1 MQRDQLL
8 LALFCVLFCWS
19 CSSSKTLPYSIQKKY
34 AASALQE
41 DAQILENIL
50 ESNHPSLYWYTPK
63 EKMDVYFKETIQ
75 GIQDSLTEVEFRNRI
90 AVLVSQIRCGH
101 TIVRYSNQFIKSI
114 SKNRIPQFPLAIK
127 TWDDSLVVLANVY
140 AGSNIKRGTIITS
153 INGKPNQQLLD
164 SFFKYISIDGRGASY
179 KSQIVS
185 NNIGAWYRNM
195 FGSDSSYL
203 ISYIDSA
210 GIEKKETLRSF
221 RPYRIDRSKMDSLQK
236 LMNAFKIPTKKEIRK
251 NRKNAELSLSFNDTT
266 RTAYMHLAGFSING
280 LQKFMR
286 RSFREI
292 EANKTQNLVI
302 DVRDNGGG
310 HLNNS
315 IRLTRYLAKHS
326 FKVADT
332 VAAINRNFS
341 EGKYIR
347 QSFWFWFPL
356 NFNTTK
362 MEDGRYHYHRFETK
376 RYQPFEKHHFDG
388 DIYLL
393 QGPSTFSAASVFTAS
408 LKGQENVLLVGEE
421 TGGGYYGN
429 SAIHLLTVVL
439 PNTKIQITL
448 PLFRVVLDKDRPMG
462 RGVMPDILVAPNSFA
477 IKQGVDLKMEVV
489 KGKIKDKR

>member
-1 MQRDQLL
+1 
-8 LALFCVLFCWS
+8 
-19 CSSSKTLPYSIQKKY
+19 
-34 AASALQE
+34 
-41 DAQILENIL
+41 
-50 ESNHPSLYWYTPK
+50 
-63 EKMDVYFKETIQ
+63 
-75 GIQDSLTEVEFRNRI
+75 
-90 AVLVSQIRCGH
+90 
-101 TIVRYSNQFIKSI
+101 
-114 SKNRIPQFPLAIK
+114 
-127 TWDDSLVVLANVY
+127 
-140 AGSNIKRGTIITS
+140 
-153 INGKPNQQLLD
+153 
-164 SFFKYISIDGRGASY
+164 
-179 KSQIVS
+179 
-185 NNIGAWYRNM
+185 
-195 FGSDSSYL
+195 
-203 ISYIDSA
+203 
-210 GIEKKETLRSF
+210 
-221 RPYRIDRSKMDSLQK
+221 MDSLQK

-251 NRKNAELSLSFNDTT
+251 ARRNAELSLTFNDTT

-286 RSFREI
+286 RSFRQI
-292 EANKTQNLVI
+292 EANKTKNLVI
-302 DVRDNGGG
+302 DLRDNGGG

-315 IRLTRYLAKHS
+315 IRLTRYLAKNP

-341 EGKYIR
+341 DAKYIR

-362 MEDGRYHYHRFETK
+362 MDDGRYHYHRFETK

-408 LKGQENVLLVGEE
+408 LKGQENVQLVGEE

-448 PLFRVVLDKDRPMG
+448 PLFRVVLDKHRPKG
-462 RGVMPDILVAPNSFA
+462 RGVMPDILVQPNSFA

-489 KGKIKDKR
+489 RGKIKDKSEK